1 MSLVVEPYGNLPA
14 ILVEMMVEFHISPE
28 AISVRQGRVAPVLQ
42 EILPVSGRKHVA
54 HAEPVISGI

>member
-1 MSLVVEPYGNLPA
+1 MPLVVEPYGNHPA
-14 ILVEMMVEFHISPE
+14 LLVEMMVEIHLGSE
-28 AISVRQGRVAPVLQ
+28 AISVRQGRVATVLY